1 MSSASEAFV
10 NVAPAVPRG
19 RMIYRHTLLV
29 RFTHWINAICLAVLL
44 MSGLQIFNAH
54 PALYWGNRSEFDK
67 PLLAMTAQEDSGG
80 SLTKGVTTILG
91 KSFTTTG
98 VLGRRAM
105 RAASC
110 RSAAFPAGSQFL
122 LIRIS
127 RPAGA
132 GISFL
137 PGCSC

>member
-67 PLLAMTAQEDSGG
+67 PTSGDDRARRQRRVGHKGRHDDPRKILYDNRG
-80 SLTKGVTTILG
+80 SRGVA
-91 KSFTTTG
+91 
-98 VLGRRAM
+98 R
-105 RAASC
+105 
-110 RSAAFPAGSQFL
+110 
-122 LIRIS
+122 
-127 RPAGA
+127 
-132 GISFL
+132 
-137 PGCSC
+137 